1 MKKHKINFNEFLYFS
16 EVHFSF
22 LAIQKSSDRIR
33 AGLIFPANP
42 GCALEGGDLG
52 GHRVGILGHC
62 CRRGQ
67 PVVHVPGRVVH
78 IPGKVVHIP
87 GEVVHRPDGVLQQIT
102 HEQVCLCGM
111 ERGSLKLTCACVLKL
126 NPKFILYVD
135 MLTS

>member
-1 MKKHKINFNEFLYFS
+1 M
-16 EVHFSF
+16 
-22 LAIQKSSDRIR
+22 QSSARIR

-67 PVVHVPGRVVH
+67 PVVH

-87 GEVVHRPDGVLQQIT
+87 GEVVHRPDGILQQIT
-102 HEQVCLCGM
+102 HEQMCLCGM
-111 ERGSLKLTCACVLKL
+111 ERGSLKLTCACISKL
-126 NPKFILYVD
+126 NSKFILYVD